1 MSSWCHRWLD
11 YRPTRVAPLRV
22 SAEEWCSLTVDA
34 MARMMMLL
42 RVTQSS
48 PLSTYLTASDIIL
61 ELMLKTMRGILDPS
75 LAR

>member
-1 MSSWCHRWLD
+1 M
-11 YRPTRVAPLRV
+11 
-22 SAEEWCSLTVDA
+22 DA

-61 ELMLKTMRGILDPS
+61 ELMLKTMRGILDAS